1 MKENN
6 KVDFIVNQN
15 VPNPVLDQTKVKV
28 VLSKAGNLSLQLFS
42 AVGQQVMEINKG
54 LVNAGN
60 NYINIDAS
68 NLPAGVYFYTVKV
81 DNGSVTK
88 KMIVE

>member
-1 MKENN
+1 M
-6 KVDFIVNQN
+6 
-15 VPNPVLDQTKVKV
+15 
-28 VLSKAGNLSLQLFS
+28 
-42 AVGQQVMEINKG
+42 GQQVMEINKG
-54 LVNAGN
+54 LGNTGN